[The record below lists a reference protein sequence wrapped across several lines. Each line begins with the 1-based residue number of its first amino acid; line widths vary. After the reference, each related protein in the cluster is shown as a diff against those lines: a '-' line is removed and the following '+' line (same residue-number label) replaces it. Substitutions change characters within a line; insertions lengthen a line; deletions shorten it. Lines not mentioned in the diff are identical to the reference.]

1 LAVPFL
7 ILAIASFVTFFA
19 IVFLLGLA
27 DALESREVRHNVSRC
42 PAASPEEA
50 PPYLSIPQAFDPVFA
65 VLWDAPVDALKLV
78 DSGGA
83 SGIPVS
89 RLRPIVSQA
98 ATRFPEFYDGCSF
111 AQWVKFLE
119 DMQLIAWNGQRVSLT
134 AGGQHFLAYRF
145 VSEALAEA

>member
-1 LAVPFL
+1 MPFL

-27 DALESREVRHNVSRC
+27 DALESREVHYNVSKGSA
-42 PAASPEEA
+42 PAPQEA
-50 PPYLSIPQAFDPVFA
+50 LPHLSIPQAFDPVFA
-65 VLWDAPVDALKLV
+65 VLWEAPVDALKLI

-89 RLRPIVSQA
+89 RLRPVVSRA

-111 AQWVKFLE
+111 GQWVKCLE

-134 AGGQHFLAYRF
+134 AEGRCFLAYRF
-145 VSEALAEA
+145 VSEALLEA

>member
-1 LAVPFL
+1 MPFL
-7 ILAIASFVTFFA
+7 ILPIASFATFFA

-42 PAASPEEA
+42 PVPAPEES

-65 VLWDAPVDALKLV
+65 VLWEAPVDGLKLI
-78 DSGGA
+78 DSRGA

-89 RLRPIVSQA
+89 CLRPIVSRA

-111 AQWVKFLE
+111 AQWAKCLE
-119 DMQLIAWNGQRVSLT
+119 DLQLIAWNGQRVSLT
-134 AGGQHFLAYRF
+134 EEGRRFLAYRF
-145 VSEALAEA
+145 VSEALVEA